1 MRTSLLTALLLATC
15 AVAAAAPQ
23 NGSASMTEPSS
34 TAAAQDDVEKPVRV
48 KLYGFVRNYICY
60 DSRRCYSTM
69 GEMFNIMPMDEA
81 WNEDHTQDLN
91 AVHELTFVSFTSR
104 VGMDLAGPRIW
115 KAASSGRIEA
125 DFCGFGSNNTML
137 RIRQAYVR
145 LAWDRITVTCG
156 QTWHPMSIQV
166 MPSVSG
172 LASGSPFSPFNRSP
186 QLNANFDL
194 GRGWDATAAALYQ
207 FPNASTGPDG
217 ITCDYSRWSGYPEI
231 YLGLKHVG
239 ENLTAGLGAD
249 LLSIMPRRSGTVLR
263 EVAGD
268 GGVVS
273 TEEVTVRLDDRVT
286 GISAEAFADYR
297 CGKFN
302 LKGKAIYGENTAHLT
317 MVSGF
322 GATAYD
328 PVTGSYDYAP
338 IRSLTA
344 WINATYGTRYRIG
357 LMGGF
362 TQNLGAAHDFISTDD
377 FWMRGAKNVDYI
389 YRISPSFTY
398 TVKNLT
404 LALETDYT
412 VVGYGDVAING
423 RSRALRNVGNVRVC
437 TMIKYSF

>member
-1 MRTSLLTALLLATC
+1 MKTPITPILIAMLLCVPAT
-15 AVAAAAPQ
+15 VAAVGR
-23 NGSASMTEPSS
+23 NVSS
-34 TAAAQDDVEKPVRV
+34 TERPQAAEDTKERAVRLKP
-48 KLYGFVRNYICY
+48 YGFVRNYICY

-104 VGMDLAGPRIW
+104 AGIDITGPRIW
-115 KAASSGRIEA
+115 NAASSGKIEA

-145 LAWDRITVTCG
+145 LAWKRITVTCG

-186 QLNANFDL
+186 QLNAGIDL
-194 GRGWDATAAALYQ
+194 GHGWDATAAALYQ
-207 FPNASTGPDG
+207 FPNVSTGPDG
-217 ITCDYSRWSGYPEI
+217 TSYQYSRWSGYPEI
-231 YLGLKHVG
+231 YVGVKHVG
-239 ENLTAGLGAD
+239 RHFTVGAGAD
-249 LLSIMPRRSGTVLR
+249 ILSIMPRRSGTVMR
-263 EVAGD
+263 EIAGED
-268 GGVVS
+268 GTV
-273 TEEVTVRLDDRVT
+273 TAEEVTVRLDDRVT
-286 GISAEAFADYR
+286 GISAEIFADYR
-297 CGKFN
+297 YGKFN

-328 PVTGSYDYAP
+328 PETGAYEYAP
-338 IRSLTA
+338 IRSFTT
-344 WINATYGTRYRIG
+344 WINATYGTRCRVGI
-357 LMGGF
+357 MGGF
-362 TQNLGAAHDFISTDD
+362 TQNLGAARNFISTDD

-389 YRISPSFTY
+389 YRISPSLTY
-398 TVKNLT
+398 AVKNLT

-423 RSRALRNVGNVRVC
+423 RSKALRNVGNVRVC

>member
-1 MRTSLLTALLLATC
+1 MKTSLLTAIMLAMTLC
-15 AVAAAAPQ
+15 AAAAPV
-23 NGSASMTEPSS
+23 PSDGD
-34 TAAAQDDVEKPVRV
+34 TAAGDKSAAATEAERPRR
-48 KLYGFVRNYICY
+48 LNFYGFVRNYICY
-60 DSRRCYSTM
+60 DSRRCYTTM
-69 GEMFNIMPMDEA
+69 GEMFNIMPMDEE

-104 VGMDLAGPRIW
+104 VGVDVTGPEIW
-115 KAASSGRIEA
+115 KAASTAKVEA
-125 DFCGFGSNNTML
+125 DFCGFSSNNTML

-145 LAWDRITVTCG
+145 LTWPRVSVTCG
-156 QTWHPMSIQV
+156 QTWHPMAIQV

-186 QLNANFDL
+186 QLNVALDL
-194 GRGWDATAAALYQ
+194 GHGWNGTAAALYQ

-217 ITCDYSRWSGYPEI
+217 ITYNYSRWSAYPEV
-231 YLGLKHVG
+231 YLGIKHVG
-239 ENLTAGLGAD
+239 PQFTAGIGAD
-249 LLSIMPRRSGTVLR
+249 VLSIMPRRSGTVQR
-263 EVAGD
+263 EVTGD
-268 GGVVS
+268 DGTIA
-273 TEEVTVRLDDRVT
+273 TEEVTVRLNDRVT

-297 CGKFN
+297 YGKFN

-338 IRSLTA
+338 IRSVTA
-344 WINATYGTRYRIG
+344 WVNATYGTQYRVG

-362 TQNLGAAHDFISTDD
+362 SQNLGAARDFISTDD

-423 RSRALRNVGNVRVC
+423 RSDAMRQVGNVRIC

>member
-1 MRTSLLTALLLATC
+1 MKTPITPILIAMLLCVPAT
-15 AVAAAAPQ
+15 VAAVGR
-23 NGSASMTEPSS
+23 NVSS
-34 TAAAQDDVEKPVRV
+34 TERPQAAEDTKERAVRLKP
-48 KLYGFVRNYICY
+48 YGFVRNYICY

-104 VGMDLAGPRIW
+104 AGIDITGPRIW
-115 KAASSGRIEA
+115 NAASSGKIEA

-145 LAWDRITVTCG
+145 LAWKRVTVTCG

-186 QLNANFDL
+186 QLNAGIDL
-194 GRGWDATAAALYQ
+194 GHGWDATAAALYQ
-207 FPNASTGPDG
+207 FPNVSTGPDG
-217 ITCDYSRWSGYPEI
+217 TSYQYSRWSGYPEI
-231 YLGLKHVG
+231 YVGVKHVG
-239 ENLTAGLGAD
+239 RHFTVGAGAD
-249 LLSIMPRRSGTVLR
+249 ILSIMPRRSGTVLR
-263 EVAGD
+263 EIAGED
-268 GGVVS
+268 GTV
-273 TEEVTVRLDDRVT
+273 TAEEVTAVGT
-286 GISAEAFADYR
+286 HPS
-297 CGKFN
+297 
-302 LKGKAIYGENTAHLT
+302 

-328 PVTGSYDYAP
+328 PETGAYEYAP
-338 IRSLTA
+338 IRSFTT
-344 WINATYGTRYRIG
+344 WINATYGTRCRVGI
-357 LMGGF
+357 MGGF
-362 TQNLGAAHDFISTDD
+362 TQNLGAARNFISTDD

-389 YRISPSFTY
+389 YRISPSLTY
-398 TVKNLT
+398 AVKNLT

-423 RSRALRNVGNVRVC
+423 RSKALRNVGNVRVC

>member
-1 MRTSLLTALLLATC
+1 MKTPLLTAIMLAMTVY
-15 AVAAAAPQ
+15 AVAAPAA
-23 NGSASMTEPSS
+23 GDAATEDKAR
-34 TAAAQDDVEKPVRV
+34 AAIETERPRR
-48 KLYGFVRNYICY
+48 LNFYGFVRNYICY
-60 DSRRCYSTM
+60 DSRRCYTVM

-91 AVHELTFVSFTSR
+91 AVQEVSFVSFTSR
-104 VGMDLAGPRIW
+104 LGVDVTGPEIW
-115 KAASSGRIEA
+115 NAVSSAKVEA
-125 DFCGFGSNNTML
+125 DFCGFSSNNTLL

-145 LAWDRITVTCG
+145 LAWQRVTVTCG
-156 QTWHPMSIQV
+156 QTWHPMVIQV

-186 QLNANFDL
+186 QLNVALDL

-207 FPNASTGPDG
+207 FPNTSIGPDG
-217 ITCDYSRWSGYPEI
+217 ITFNYSRWSGYPEI
-231 YLGLKHVG
+231 YLGVKHVG
-239 ENLTAGLGAD
+239 EQFTAGIGAD
-249 LLSIMPRRSGTVLR
+249 LLSIMPRRNGTVQR
-263 EVAGD
+263 EVTADD
-268 GGVVS
+268 GS
-273 TEEVTVRLDDRVT
+273 TVMEEVTVRLNDRVT

-297 CGKFN
+297 YGKFN

-338 IRSLTA
+338 IRSVTA
-344 WINATYGTRYRIG
+344 WVNATYGTQYRVG

-362 TQNLGAAHDFISTDD
+362 SQNLGAARDFISTDD

-398 TVKNLT
+398 TIKNLS

-412 VVGYGDVAING
+412 VVGYGDVAIDG
-423 RSRALRNVGNVRVC
+423 RSHALRDVGGLRIC

>member
-1 MRTSLLTALLLATC
+1 MKTPLLTAIMLAMTLC
-15 AVAAAAPQ
+15 AVAAPAA
-23 NGSASMTEPSS
+23 GDTSAEEKAASATEAEQPR
-34 TAAAQDDVEKPVRV
+34 RV
-48 KLYGFVRNYICY
+48 NFYGFVRNYICY
-60 DSRRCYSTM
+60 DSRRCYTTM

-91 AVHELTFVSFTSR
+91 AVHELSFVSFTSR
-104 VGMDLAGPRIW
+104 VGVDVAGPEIW
-115 KAASSGRIEA
+115 KAASTAKLEA
-125 DFCGFGSNNTML
+125 DFCGFSSNNTML

-145 LAWDRITVTCG
+145 LVWPRVSVTCG
-156 QTWHPMSIQV
+156 QTWHPMVIQV

-186 QLNANFDL
+186 QLNVALDL
-194 GRGWDATAAALYQ
+194 GRGWNGTAAALYQ

-217 ITCDYSRWSGYPEI
+217 ITYSYSRWSAYPEV
-231 YLGLKHVG
+231 YLGIKHVG
-239 ENLTAGLGAD
+239 TQLTAGIGAD
-249 LLSIMPRRSGTVLR
+249 VLSIMPRRSGTVQR
-263 EVAGD
+263 EVTGD
-268 GGVVS
+268 DGTTV
-273 TEEVTVRLDDRVT
+273 TEEVAVRLNDRVT

-322 GATAYD
+322 GATAYN
-328 PVTGSYDYAP
+328 PATGSYDYAP
-338 IRSLTA
+338 IRSMTA
-344 WINATYGTRYRIG
+344 WLNATYGTQYRVG

-362 TQNLGAAHDFISTDD
+362 SQNLGAARDFISTDD

-423 RSRALRNVGNVRVC
+423 RSEALRQVGNVRIC